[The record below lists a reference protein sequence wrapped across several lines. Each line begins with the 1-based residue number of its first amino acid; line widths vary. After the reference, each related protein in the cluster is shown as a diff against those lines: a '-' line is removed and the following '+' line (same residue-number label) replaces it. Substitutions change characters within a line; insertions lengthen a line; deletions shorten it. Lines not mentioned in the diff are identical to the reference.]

1 MLVFFPNLLS
11 LTEFQ
16 VRYLGLYFLFSVID
30 DFQWFWMGSLHKNI
44 QFMLKFPKGP
54 FFVLHFSYH
63 TVMNDVP
70 DDVVCNIVIYADE
83 TNLYSKCEQS
93 CDLWQQ
99 LELASG
105 LESNL

>member
-16 VRYLGLYFLFSVID
+16 VRYLALYLLFSVID
-30 DFQWFWMGSLHKNI
+30 DFRWFWTGSLHKNI

-54 FFVLHFSYH
+54 FSVLHFSYY

-70 DDVVCNIVIYADE
+70 DNVCNIVICADD
-83 TNLYSKCEQS
+83 TDLYSKCEQS
-93 CDLWQQ
+93 CDL
-99 LELASG
+99 
-105 LESNL
+105 

>member
-16 VRYLGLYFLFSVID
+16 IRYLALYLLFSVID
-30 DFQWFWMGSLHKNI
+30 DFRWFWTGSLHKNI

-54 FFVLHFSYH
+54 FSVLHFSYY

-70 DDVVCNIVIYADE
+70 DNVACNIVICADD
-83 TNLYSKCEQS
+83 TDLYSKCEQS
-93 CDLWQQ
+93 CDL
-99 LELASG
+99 
-105 LESNL
+105 